1 MMIKICGIT
10 NAQDAAAAVE
20 AGATAIGVN
29 FYPESPRY
37 VTPEQASHIL
47 SVVPDEVWKV
57 GVFVN
62 EPLEQVEALAWEL
75 GLDVVQL
82 YGDIEG
88 WPADVRVWRA
98 VRVDENFRVA
108 DLVDPR
114 VEAYVLDAAPPGVW
128 GGSGRSFDWRL
139 ARDAP
144 ARIVIAGGLD
154 ESNVAEAIRQARP
167 WGVDACSK
175 LERAPGRKD
184 HARMRR
190 FVEQALAAAREGG
203 QAC

>member
-1 MMIKICGIT
+1 MIIKICGIT

-20 AGATAIGVN
+20 AGATAVGVN

-47 SVVPDEVWKV
+47 SVVPDDVWKV

-62 EPLEQVEALAWEL
+62 EPVEQVEGLAWEL

-82 YGDIEG
+82 YGDVPG
-88 WPADVRVWRA
+88 WPSEVRVWRA
-98 VRVDENFRVA
+98 LRVEPGFRAA
-108 DLVDPR
+108 DLGDPR

-128 GGSGRSFDWRL
+128 GGSGRSFDWSL
-139 ARDAP
+139 ARGAP
-144 ARIVIAGGLD
+144 ARVIIAGGLD

-184 HARMRR
+184 HQRMRR
-190 FVEQALAAAREGG
+190 FIEQALAAAREGD
-203 QAC
+203 QTC